1 MTISLNDEQQQFF
14 DRVTSLDFDKL
25 LLMGEAGTGK
35 TASMASAV
43 SELVR
48 RGTPNVAVCAP
59 THLARLNLLKK
70 MDADVQHLVETMTVA
85 SLLLKFGIQKDDGST
100 QFTAGK
106 KDKVDK
112 YNLIVLDECSMIS
125 ETDYM
130 LLMSSKAKIIFLGDY
145 KQLPPVMAKSAEG
158 RMNAHVGT
166 GNLEVFRLVK
176 QMRQQGVIHAAAQRN
191 RDKPWFPQKS
201 EEGEGGEKITVHD
214 TRAELISTMVS
225 SILAD
230 PRGYEATHHH
240 RYITYKNV
248 DVRDIGK
255 RIRDKVLEHH
265 FGFDASSIPFIF
277 RELIMIRENKGNIGY
292 NGELVEI
299 QSIKKDNKNTH
310 YPWDSYELVVKGSL
324 GTGMIRTVPPCQMS
338 RVTEHIET
346 LQGVLRGHQINKRE
360 EDAARVLSEIKRIK
374 SYWTVVQLPYAVTTH
389 KSQGSTI
396 ENVYLDTLSFS
407 RAPNRRALL
416 YVGISR
422 ASHHLHTIKVPE
434 SLQLNGRE
442 VNERYRRARAQYQ
455 EATGQ
460 PYTTVLQY
468 LGVSTRSWAGKDL
481 VAGYLECVVEDL
493 KQS

>member
-1 MTISLNDEQQQFF
+1 MIVLNDEQQEFY

-25 LLMGEAGTGK
+25 LLVGEAGSGK
-35 TASMASAV
+35 TACMASAV

-112 YNLIVLDECSMIS
+112 YKLIVLDECSMIS
-125 ETDYM
+125 EADYM
-130 LLMSSKAKIIFLGDY
+130 LLMSSTAKIIFLGDY
-145 KQLPPVMAKSAEG
+145 KQLPPVMAKSAES
-158 RMNAHVGT
+158 RMDTHVGT
-166 GNLEVFRLVK
+166 GNLEVFKLVQ
-176 QMRQQGVIHAAAQRN
+176 QMRQQGIIHAAAQRN
-191 RDKPWFPQKS
+191 RNKPWFPDTS
-201 EEGEGGEKITVHD
+201 ETGESGEKITVHSS
-214 TRAELISTMVS
+214 RESLITTMVS
-225 SILAD
+225 AILSD
-230 PRGYEATHHH
+230 PRDYDATHHH

-255 RIRDKVLEHH
+255 RIRDKVLEYH
-265 FGFDASSIPFIF
+265 FGFDASSIPFIY
-277 RELIMIRENKGNIGY
+277 RELIMMRENKGSIGY

-299 QSIKKDNKNTH
+299 QSIKKDSKHTN

-324 GTGMIRTVPPCQMS
+324 GTGMIRTVPPCQMP
-338 RVTEHIET
+338 RLLEHVET

-360 EDAARVLSEIKRIK
+360 EDAARVLAEIKRIK
-374 SYWTVVQLPYAVTTH
+374 SYWTVVQNPYAVTTH

-422 ASHHLHTIKVPE
+422 ASHHLHTIQVPPD
-434 SLQLNGRE
+434 LQLQTRE
-442 VNERYRRARAQYQ
+442 VNERYRKARTEYQ
-455 EATGQ
+455 EVTGRS
-460 PYTTVLQY
+460 YTHVLQY
-468 LGVSTRSWAGKDL
+468 LNVSTRSLAGKDI
-481 VAGYLECVVEDL
+481 VSGYLESVVEDL
-493 KQS
+493 KQ

>member
-1 MTISLNDEQQQFF
+1 MIVLNDEQQEFY
-14 DRVTSLDFDKL
+14 DRVTFLDFDKL
-25 LLMGEAGTGK
+25 LLIGEAGSGK
-35 TASMASAV
+35 TACMASAV

-85 SLLLKFGIQKDDGST
+85 SLLLKFGVQKDDGST

-112 YNLIVLDECSMIS
+112 YKLIVLDECSMIS

-158 RMNAHVGT
+158 RMNKHAET
-166 GNLEVFRLVK
+166 GNLEVFRLVQ

-191 RDKPWFPQKS
+191 RYKPWFPEIS
-201 EEGEGGEKITVHD
+201 EEGEGGEKITVHE
-214 TRAELISTMVS
+214 TRESLIRTMVS
-225 SILAD
+225 AILSD
-230 PRGYEATHHH
+230 SRGYDATHYH
-240 RYITYKNV
+240 RYITYKNI

-299 QSIKKDNKNTH
+299 QSIKKDTKNNL

-324 GTGMIRTVPPCQMS
+324 GVGMIRTIPPCQLPLM
-338 RVTEHIET
+338 TEHIET
-346 LQGVLRGHQINKRE
+346 LQSVLRGHQINKRE

-374 SYWTVVQLPYAVTTH
+374 AYWTQVQMPYAVTTH

-396 ENVYLDTLSFS
+396 ENVYLDTLSFC
-407 RAPNRRALL
+407 RAPSRRALL

-442 VNERYRRARAQYQ
+442 VNERYRQARAQYQ
-455 EATGQ
+455 ETTGQ
-460 PYTTVLQY
+460 SYKTVLQY
-468 LGVSTRSWAGKDL
+468 LGVSTRSVAGKDL
-481 VAGYLECVVEDL
+481 VAGYLECVVEDM
-493 KQS
+493 KQA